1 MIELDECYRM
11 ILFEK
16 LDIVYEENIMT
27 RTLITAITFL
37 ALLHTSTAIQC
48 FDCYGTGP
56 DHKECNQERT
66 CHGVACMIFDAG
78 DNKTASAFC
87 LLAMKGSKM
96 EESKDGCWLEPD
108 GKGKHCMCFTDFCN
122 KLVDR
127 RNTDEVDPM
136 APLLP
141 TAEFLKQNPLVDYDT
156 PNLGDYADEGSH
168 PAPQNTLFPSA
179 DKQDPRVAGVEDEE
193 DDLVP
198 VGFADYEEVEEKRR
212 TTKHHKTTTTTEAT
226 PTTTEDGVELPHDAD
241 SNVVKT
247 DDEEDV
253 RRPMSRVPED
263 RKDNEV
269 SAAFK
274 PPSWVLFVFPMAASW
289 ARFWSSF

>member
-1 MIELDECYRM
+1 
-11 ILFEK
+11 
-16 LDIVYEENIMT
+16 
-27 RTLITAITFL
+27 
-37 ALLHTSTAIQC
+37 
-48 FDCYGTGP
+48 
-56 DHKECNQERT
+56 
-66 CHGVACMIFDAG
+66 MIFDAG

-87 LLAMKGSKM
+87 LLAMKGTKM
-96 EESKDGCWLEPD
+96 EEAKDGCWLEPD

-141 TAEFLKQNPLVDYDT
+141 TAEFLKQNPLVDYDA
-156 PNLGDYADEGSH
+156 PNLGDYVDEGSH
-168 PAPQNTLFPSA
+168 PAPKHVLFPSA

-212 TTKHHKTTTTTEAT
+212 TTKQQKTSPTSTATTTIT
-226 PTTTEDGVELPHDAD
+226 PEDGVELPHDTE
-241 SNVVKT
+241 SNVVN
-247 DDEEDV
+247 DIEDEPPM
-253 RRPMSRVPED
+253 RRPMSRVPD
-263 RKDNEV
+263 IRTPNEV
-269 SAAFK
+269 SASFK

>member
-1 MIELDECYRM
+1 
-11 ILFEK
+11 
-16 LDIVYEENIMT
+16 
-27 RTLITAITFL
+27 
-37 ALLHTSTAIQC
+37 
-48 FDCYGTGP
+48 
-56 DHKECNQERT
+56 
-66 CHGVACMIFDAG
+66 MIFDAG

-96 EESKDGCWLEPD
+96 EDAKDGCWLEPD
-108 GKGKHCMCFTDFCN
+108 GKGKHCMCFSDFCN

-141 TAEFLKQNPLVDYDT
+141 TAEFLKQNPLVDYDA
-156 PNLGDYADEGSH
+156 PNLGDYVDEGAH
-168 PAPQNTLFPSA
+168 PAPKHVLFPSA
-179 DKQDPRVAGVEDEE
+179 DKQDPRVAGVDDDEN
-193 DDLVP
+193 DLVP
-198 VGFADYEEVEEKRR
+198 VDLADYDEVEEKRR
-212 TTKHHKTTTTTEAT
+212 TAKTSTTEAT
-226 PTTTEDGVELPHDAD
+226 TTDDGVELPHDSD
-241 SNVVKT
+241 SNVVKV
-247 DDEEDV
+247 DDVEEDV

-269 SAAFK
+269 SASFK

>member
-1 MIELDECYRM
+1 
-11 ILFEK
+11 
-16 LDIVYEENIMT
+16 
-27 RTLITAITFL
+27 
-37 ALLHTSTAIQC
+37 
-48 FDCYGTGP
+48 
-56 DHKECNQERT
+56 
-66 CHGVACMIFDAG
+66 MIFDAG

-96 EESKDGCWLEPD
+96 EDAKDGCWLEPD
-108 GKGKHCMCFTDFCN
+108 GKGKHCMCFSDFCN

-141 TAEFLKQNPLVDYDT
+141 TAEFLKQNPLVDYDA
-156 PNLGDYADEGSH
+156 PNLGDYVDEGAH
-168 PAPQNTLFPSA
+168 PAPKHVLFPSA
-179 DKQDPRVAGVEDEE
+179 DKQDPRVAGMDDDEH
-193 DDLVP
+193 DLVP
-198 VGFADYEEVEEKRR
+198 VDLADYDEVEEKRR
-212 TTKHHKTTTTTEAT
+212 TTKTSTTEAT
-226 PTTTEDGVELPHDAD
+226 TTDDGVELPHDSD
-241 SNVVKT
+241 SNVVKV
-247 DDEEDV
+247 DDVEEDV

-269 SAAFK
+269 SASFK

>member
-1 MIELDECYRM
+1 
-11 ILFEK
+11 
-16 LDIVYEENIMT
+16 MT
-27 RTLITAITFL
+27 RKLITASCLLLIINITS
-37 ALLHTSTAIQC
+37 ALQC
-48 FDCYGTGP
+48 YDCYGTGP

-87 LLAMKGSKM
+87 LLAMKGTKM
-96 EESKDGCWLEPD
+96 DEAKDGCWLEPD
-108 GKGKHCMCFTDFCN
+108 GKGKHCMCFSDFCN

-141 TAEFLKQNPLVDYDT
+141 TAEFLKQNPLVDYDA
-156 PNLGDYADEGSH
+156 PNLGDYVDEGSH
-168 PAPQNTLFPSA
+168 PTPKHVLFPSA

-212 TTKHHKTTTTTEAT
+212 TTKHHKEAST
-226 PTTTEDGVELPHDAD
+226 VAPTTPDGVELPHDTE
-241 SNVVKT
+241 SNVVRADVI
-247 DDEEDV
+247 DDMDEN

-263 RKDNEV
+263 RKENEV
-269 SAAFK
+269 SASFK

>member
-1 MIELDECYRM
+1 
-11 ILFEK
+11 
-16 LDIVYEENIMT
+16 MT
-27 RTLITAITFL
+27 QTLITAISFL
-37 ALLHTSTAIQC
+37 LLIHTATALQC

-66 CHGVACMIFDAG
+66 CHGVACMIFTVDAG

-96 EESKDGCWLEPD
+96 EEAKDGCWLEPD

-141 TAEFLKQNPLVDYDT
+141 TAEFLKQNPLVDYDA
-156 PNLGDYADEGSH
+156 PNLGDYVDEGSH
-168 PAPQNTLFPSA
+168 PAPQHPLFPSA
-179 DKQDPRVAGVEDEE
+179 DKQDPRVAGVDDEE

-198 VGFADYEEVEEKRR
+198 VGFSDYEEVEEKRR
-212 TTKHHKTTTTTEAT
+212 TTKHHKATTTTEAT
-226 PTTTEDGVELPHDAD
+226 TTTTQDGVELPHDPET
-241 SNVVKT
+241 NVVKSN
-247 DDEEDV
+247 DMDDV
-253 RRPMSRVPED
+253 RQPMSRVPEE
-263 RKDNEV
+263 RKENEV
-269 SAAFK
+269 SSSFK
-274 PPSWVLFVFPMAASW
+274 PPSWVLFVFPMAASC

>member
-1 MIELDECYRM
+1 
-11 ILFEK
+11 
-16 LDIVYEENIMT
+16 MT
-27 RTLITAITFL
+27 RKLITAISFL
-37 ALLHTSTAIQC
+37 LLLQITNALQC

-96 EESKDGCWLEPD
+96 EEAKDGCWLEPD

-141 TAEFLKQNPLVDYDT
+141 TAEFLKQNPLVDYDA
-156 PNLGDYADEGSH
+156 PNLGDYVDEGSH
-168 PAPQNTLFPSA
+168 PAPQHALFPSA
-179 DKQDPRVAGVEDEE
+179 DKPDPRVAGGADDDE

-198 VGFADYEEVEEKRR
+198 VGFSDYEQVEEKRR
-212 TTKHHKTTTTTEAT
+212 TTKEQKTSPTEATTTTT
-226 PTTTEDGVELPHDAD
+226 PDGVELPHDSD
-241 SNVVKT
+241 SNVVKV
-247 DDEEDV
+247 DDVEVDEEL

-263 RKDNEV
+263 RKENEV
-269 SAAFK
+269 SASFK